1 MRTLIQD
8 IRYGVRTLSRKPGF
22 TVAAIVALAL
32 GIGANTSIFSFV
44 HGVLLRPLPYPNQD
58 RIQLIFATSVQQNVS
73 DMPLSLADYG
83 EIRNRVRSFEK
94 VAGYLRGFSFTLLTP
109 DGAQSFAGAVA
120 TADFFDV
127 LGVKPKIGRAF
138 EQGDEAASAPSVVV
152 ISERLWRNQF
162 NAAPDIAGKIV
173 NFS

>member
-8 IRYGVRTLSRKPGF
+8 IRYGVRTLLRKPGF

-32 GIGANTSIFSFV
+32 GIGANTAIFSFV

-73 DMPLSLADYG
+73 DMPLAVTDYL

-94 VAGYLRGFSFTLLTP
+94 VAGYLRGISFTLPTSE
-109 DGAQSFAGAVA
+109 GAQSFAGALA

-127 LGVKPKIGRAF
+127 LGVKPKIGRCLR
-138 EQGDEAASAPSVVV
+138 G
-152 ISERLWRNQF
+152 R
-162 NAAPDIAGKIV
+162 
-173 NFS
+173 